1 MRSLACAALLGL
13 SLEADA
19 CGYCVEDKVAAVYDH
34 ASVMQAIA
42 KRQMVVFFAIDGPM
56 RESRL
61 RLQAIAESVPGV
73 EKGSGRASLEG
84 ASLAIAFDPRRASLA
99 AVQRV
104 LGQKLRPLGLS
115 LLVLKTMDR
124 PAEFAAGGR

>member
-1 MRSLACAALLGL
+1 MRSLAFAGLLVL
-13 SLEADA
+13 SFEAGV

-42 KRQMVVFFAIDGPM
+42 KRQTVVFFAIDGPM
-56 RESRL
+56 RESRH

-73 EKGSGRASLEG
+73 EKGSAHASLEA
-84 ASLAIAFDPRRASLA
+84 ASLAIAFDPRRASRA

-104 LGQKLRPLGLS
+104 LEQKLRPLGLS
-115 LLVLKTMDR
+115 LLVMKTMDR